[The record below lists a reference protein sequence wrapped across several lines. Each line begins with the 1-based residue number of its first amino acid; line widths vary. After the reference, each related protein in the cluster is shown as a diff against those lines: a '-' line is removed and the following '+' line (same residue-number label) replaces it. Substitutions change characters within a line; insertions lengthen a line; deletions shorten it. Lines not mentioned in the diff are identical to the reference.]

1 MMGGR
6 MRQSLRTESS
16 DAGSSRMR
24 VSGFGRSSKGK
35 KSKSGSRFDDSSDE
49 DEGRP
54 AFRSRFVDSSD
65 EDTPSP
71 LPRQKRV
78 PKTMRSSASNNAAA
92 AAMGVPPARAGVQDS
107 PDLPDSDDEEE
118 QPRENLAS
126 NGTAITV
133 PRATL
138 NRSGSGRDAIA
149 PQANSVEI
157 TGGRPGHKRRGSFM
171 SSILRRK
178 KDPADKISRST
189 SESASRRDTHL
200 ERGPERLAF
209 IRSNSESQ
217 AHSSRL
223 HKRGANWPLQDHQN
237 THEEE
242 DQFDDGSQNTY
253 VVDEEKRPS
262 TAGGLGPSPSSP
274 TTKTG
279 FLKRRSTSHSQI
291 GAANHSVSA
300 SIDGSEVGTPK
311 KKKFGTLRRMFKL
324 DD

>member
-1 MMGGR
+1 
-6 MRQSLRTESS
+6 
-16 DAGSSRMR
+16 
-24 VSGFGRSSKGK
+24 
-35 KSKSGSRFDDSSDE
+35 
-49 DEGRP
+49 
-54 AFRSRFVDSSD
+54 
-65 EDTPSP
+65 
-71 LPRQKRV
+71 
-78 PKTMRSSASNNAAA
+78 
-92 AAMGVPPARAGVQDS
+92 
-107 PDLPDSDDEEE
+107 
-118 QPRENLAS
+118 
-126 NGTAITV
+126 
-133 PRATL
+133 
-138 NRSGSGRDAIA
+138 
-149 PQANSVEI
+149 
-157 TGGRPGHKRRGSFM
+157 M

>member
-1 MMGGR
+1 
-6 MRQSLRTESS
+6 
-16 DAGSSRMR
+16 
-24 VSGFGRSSKGK
+24 
-35 KSKSGSRFDDSSDE
+35 
-49 DEGRP
+49 
-54 AFRSRFVDSSD
+54 
-65 EDTPSP
+65 
-71 LPRQKRV
+71 
-78 PKTMRSSASNNAAA
+78 
-92 AAMGVPPARAGVQDS
+92 
-107 PDLPDSDDEEE
+107 
-118 QPRENLAS
+118 
-126 NGTAITV
+126 
-133 PRATL
+133 
-138 NRSGSGRDAIA
+138 
-149 PQANSVEI
+149 
-157 TGGRPGHKRRGSFM
+157 M

-209 IRSNSESQ
+209 IRSNSESR

-291 GAANHSVSA
+291 GAANHGASA